1 MKKMMQQMNRGGLFS
16 KLARGAMGG
25 LGGGL
30 GGLLGGGGMGGLGGG
45 LGGLL
50 GGGAAND
57 FDNDYE
63 ETKDN
68 LAKRLKKKKRHKKK
82 KR

>member
-1 MKKMMQQMNRGGLFS
+1 
-16 KLARGAMGG
+16 MGG

-30 GGLLGGGGMGGLGGG
+30 GGLLGGGGMPGG
-45 LGGLL
+45 LGGLFG
-50 GGGAAND
+50 GGGAAED

-68 LAKRLKKKKRHKKK
+68 LAKRLKKKKRHN
-82 KR
+82 KRR

>member
-1 MKKMMQQMNRGGLFS
+1 LGGLF
-16 KLARGAMGG
+16 
-25 LGGGL
+25 
-30 GGLLGGGGMGGLGGG
+30 GGGG
-45 LGGLL
+45 
-50 GGGAAND
+50 AED

-82 KR
+82 R